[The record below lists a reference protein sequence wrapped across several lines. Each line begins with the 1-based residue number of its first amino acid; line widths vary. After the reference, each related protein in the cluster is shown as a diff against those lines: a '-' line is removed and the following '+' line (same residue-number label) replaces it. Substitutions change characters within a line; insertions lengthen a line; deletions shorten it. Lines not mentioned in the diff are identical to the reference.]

1 MANDLLKLLNVQ
13 SIAEIYCELV
23 SDSNQ
28 LNFVNQLIAVPN
40 SLNVS
45 YLGLHPDQKV
55 IFNNRHFFRLDK
67 SKFFSELNA
76 VKEPLP
82 KCDLLI
88 LNKFFFSLPKEEIWQ
103 LLANIKDSGAKYL
116 MVENNAD
123 LSSTPFFLP
132 KSELVARI
140 HDSLFDIY
148 RLDQIAFLL
157 DYLPDEDSA
166 FRAKF
171 YKLMREDFVTLRVIL
186 GDAVFRKFLMS
197 FKDGWEK
204 NINFVNQVGI
214 VELLL
219 ENNGLG
225 FALRDYYYRIIYQ
238 IELNL
243 VSQKSGFINEKNF
256 YKSYLVLMN
265 YINFLLFDQTHK
277 I

>member
-13 SIAEIYCELV
+13 SIVEIYCELV
-23 SDSNQ
+23 IDEKQ
-28 LNFVNQLIAVPN
+28 LNFMNQLIAAPS
-40 SLNVS
+40 SLNIS
-45 YLGLHPDQKV
+45 YLGLNPDQKV

-67 SKFFSELNA
+67 SKFFSELDA

-88 LNKFFFSLPKEEIWQ
+88 LNKFFSSLPKSEIWL

-116 MVENNAD
+116 MVGNSTN
-123 LSSTPFFLP
+123 LNSTPFFLP

-171 YKLMREDFVTLRVIL
+171 YKFMLEDFATLRVIL
-186 GDAVFRKFLMS
+186 GDVIFRKFLMS

-204 NINFVNQVGI
+204 NKNFVNQTGV

-238 IELNL
+238 IDLNI

-256 YKSYLVLMN
+256 YKSYLILMN
-265 YINFLLFDQTHK
+265 YINFLLFDQTYK